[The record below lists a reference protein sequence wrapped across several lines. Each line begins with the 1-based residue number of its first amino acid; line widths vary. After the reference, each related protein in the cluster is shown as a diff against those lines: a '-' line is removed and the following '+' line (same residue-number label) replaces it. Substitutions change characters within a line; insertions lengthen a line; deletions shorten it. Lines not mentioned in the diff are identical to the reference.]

1 MLFRNPLARCNSASG
16 VASSNLCDRAG
27 LPYQAGA
34 FLCGPTRHP
43 EVRAERAS
51 KDDQPSRTR
60 IL

>member
-1 MLFRNPLARCNSASG
+1 MLFRNPLARCDSASG

-43 EVRAERAS
+43 EVRANGSGPTWPAR
-51 KDDQPSRTR
+51 
-60 IL
+60 